1 MTTYTAIP
9 NSDVDED
16 SPLST
21 ALMSALRD
29 NVLAIQEGDVSAPS
43 ILSGAI
49 AGAAAGAIG
58 TYVFAT
64 SSTGSNVS
72 FGNTRAGSA
81 LKPTSAAAAHTRN
94 TSEGNWNFIDGSALS
109 GTWRCMGY
117 YDDTVANG
125 DGTIDGATLWLRIS

>member
-43 ILSGAI
+43 ILSGVI
-49 AGAAAGAIG
+49 AGAAAGAVG
-58 TYVFAT
+58 TYVLAT
-64 SSTGSNVS
+64 SSTASNVS

-81 LKPTSAAAAHTRN
+81 LYPTSVASAHARN
-94 TSEGNWNFIDGSALS
+94 TSEGSWDFADGSALS
-109 GTWRCMGY
+109 GTWRCMGH

-125 DGTIDGATLWLRIS
+125 DGLMSGSTLWLRIS